1 MMDTTQISIHRYART
16 IGFIGRTSYKLISS
30 RRHGPIQDKSWL
42 RDDLTRMG
50 PVYIKLGQIVS
61 SRTDVFSSDV
71 TNALSKMQDR
81 VGYMEFE
88 QVNEV
93 FKSNFDK
100 DIHDVFDQFA
110 RTPIASASIG
120 QVHRARIHSIELAVK
135 VMKPNIKEDFITEL
149 AILINLFRI
158 LQYLTKNRNFDDA
171 LTTLNELYSNVEYE
185 TDFIQEMQNMMKFRE
200 MLIDNKNFVIPRVH
214 CPLCSEHILTM
225 EYVPSTKI
233 TTTPVRSHS
242 TLARDLMNAFVTLLT
257 NENYLHCDPHPGNIG
272 IDKKGRIVLYDYG
285 MVKKFN
291 IDIRLYFKEILF
303 AILNRNTNDLI
314 TFMLEKKIIIAKES
328 NALSLSDLS
337 PYEYAF
343 IARFLNYVYRYLGE
357 LDPNKL
363 AEDLMQ
369 DPLIDLN
376 EIPFEFDSEMVYL
389 IKTFSTLEGVCKQID
404 PRFNYLDMI
413 EDIASDFVNMDF
425 LFEKIV
431 FDLKSMSL
439 MTEQKPDVNTQMRV
453 DRLNKTITNQQTKQ
467 HISSTVLLLANM
479 ILLFTVIHL

>member
-1 MMDTTQISIHRYART
+1 MIDTTQVSIHRYART
-16 IGFIGRTSYKLISS
+16 LGFIGRTSYKLIS
-30 RRHGPIQDKSWL
+30 RRRDPNQDKSWL

-50 PVYIKLGQIVS
+50 PVYIKLGQIIS

-81 VGYMEFE
+81 VGYMDFE
-88 QVNEV
+88 QVNYV

-100 DIHDVFDQFA
+100 DIRDVFDQFA
-110 RTPIASASIG
+110 KTPIASASIG
-120 QVHRARIHSIELAVK
+120 QVHRARIKNIELAVK
-135 VMKPNIKEDFITEL
+135 VMKPNIKEDFVTEL

-158 LQYLTKNRNFDDA
+158 LQYVTKNRNFDDV
-171 LTTLNELYSNVEYE
+171 LMTLNELYSNVKYE
-185 TDFIQEMQNMMKFRE
+185 TDFLQEMQNMMKFRD
-200 MLIDNKNFVIPRVH
+200 MLSDNKNFVIPRVH
-214 CPLCSEHILTM
+214 CKLCSKHILTM

-233 TTTPVRSHS
+233 TTATVGSQS
-242 TLARDLMNAFVTLLT
+242 TLAKDLMNAFVTLLT

-272 IDKKGRIVLYDYG
+272 IDKMGRIVLYDYG

-291 IDIRLYFKEILF
+291 IDIRMYFKEILF
-303 AILNRNTNDLI
+303 AILNRSTDELI
-314 TFMLEKKIIIAKES
+314 TFMLEKKILIAMES
-328 NALSLSDLS
+328 NGLSFNDLS

-376 EIPFEFDSEMVYL
+376 DFPFEFDSEMVYL

-404 PRFNYLDMI
+404 PSFNYLDMI
-413 EDIASDFVNMDF
+413 EDIASDFVSMDF
-425 LFEKIV
+425 VFEKIV
-431 FDLKSMSL
+431 FDLKSMSS
-439 MTEQKPDVNTQMRV
+439 MNEQKNDVNAQMRV
-453 DRLNKTITNQQTKQ
+453 ERLNKSIQDQQTK
-467 HISSTVLLLANM
+467 HSIASTVLLLANM
-479 ILLFTVIHL
+479 ILLFTVNHL